1 METPQPQLTNLDAI
15 ALEGGASIASSIL
28 ARVDEFPKREGLLT
42 SLMKGDLESV
52 PSQILWRG
60 LEDEAAPVFVVYKL
74 LHEAFSNSPQFFRRF
89 ITSLMSAQPERFS
102 AVFSRETLWSVVA
115 RAPGLEVPEEWA
127 SPACIRRLLASL
139 NKKSFWRRSDEE
151 LDREAEA
158 ISGALTKG
166 SHGSFRS
173 GVEALRRLQMEKATG
188 LTQGNL
194 MLFVPAKLNQYAT
207 EVAELGKQG
216 RLPSLKEMGAKVHEV
231 VRDPLGEGRHQSIP
245 IDVLFAE
252 PDGDSLDCFLL
263 AREKATLGEQVELR
277 MKSLLVW
284 YFLKLAFSAYEM
296 EKLNVR
302 FAFYL
307 DTGAG
312 FRPMAKP
319 ARLFHDDELVLFE
332 KFWPKV
338 AGRPDGVQLVVK
350 TRDAAAAKLKD
361 STLMKRIKEHFSR
374 ERKTATRE
382 TNSGLEYVQARF

>member
-1 METPQPQLTNLDAI
+1 METPHTQPTGLDAI
-15 ALEGGASIASSIL
+15 ALQGGASIASSIL
-28 ARVDEFPKREGLLT
+28 ARVDDFPKRENLLT

-89 ITSLMSAQPERFS
+89 ITSLMSAQPNRFS
-102 AVFSRETLWSVVA
+102 VVFSRETLWSVVA
-115 RAPGLEVPEEWA
+115 RAPSLEVPEEWA
-127 SPACIRRLLASL
+127 SPAGIRCLLQSL

-158 ISGALTKG
+158 ISGALMKG
-166 SHGSFRS
+166 PHGSFRS
-173 GVEALRRLQMEKATG
+173 GVEALRLLQMEKATG

-207 EVAELGKQG
+207 EVGELGKQG

-245 IDVLFAE
+245 IDVLFTE

-263 AREKATLGEQVELR
+263 VREKATVGEQVELR
-277 MKSLLVW
+277 MKSLLIR
-284 YFLKLAFSAYEM
+284 YFLKFAFSAYEM
-296 EKLNVR
+296 DKLNVR

-307 DTGAG
+307 DAGVG
-312 FRPMAKP
+312 FRPLAKP
-319 ARLFHDDELVLFE
+319 ARLFHDDEVVPFE
-332 KFWPKV
+332 IFWAKV

-350 TRDAAAAKLKD
+350 ARDAAAAKLKE

-374 ERKTATRE
+374 DRKAVTRE
-382 TNSGLEYVQARF
+382 TKSGLQYTQTRF